1 MGAAQFGVEF
11 WATNPRR
18 AFYALWV
25 RMGDDGAMTTV
36 RPATRADAT
45 AIGRIDVE
53 CWQSAYAGLLPD
65 KMLLDLSVAE
75 RRRVWTS
82 QVARRPGDTIV
93 GLDAIGRVQGFGNCG
108 PCRDRESAFAGE
120 IFTLYVALDHQ
131 GKGFGRALL
140 LGLFTQHLARGLSS
154 ATVWV
159 LRDNPS
165 RYFYER
171 LGGKLVRHRTLRLS
185 GAAVEAVA
193 YGWPDLE
200 TVLKKQARAG
210 RFTDEG

>member
-1 MGAAQFGVEF
+1 MI
-11 WATNPRR
+11 
-18 AFYALWV
+18 
-25 RMGDDGAMTTV
+25 GDDGAMTTV

-53 CWQSAYAGLLPD
+53 SWQGTYAGLLPD
-65 KMLLDLSVAE
+65 KMLLGLSVAE
-75 RRRVWTS
+75 RRRVWTG
-82 QVARRPGDTIV
+82 QIARHPGDTIV
-93 GLDAIGRVQGFGNCG
+93 GLDAFGRVQGFGNCG
-108 PCRDRESAFAGE
+108 ACRDRESGFAGE

-131 GKGFGRALL
+131 GNGIGRALL
-140 LGLFTQHLARGLSS
+140 LGLFAQHLARGLSS
-154 ATVWV
+154 AVVWV

-171 LGGKLVRHRTLRLS
+171 LGGKLVRHRMLRLS

-200 TVLKKQARAG
+200 TVLKTQARAG
-210 RFTDEG
+210 RFTDGS